1 MKIQQFSNAE
11 DLLKY
16 KNEVVLLFTL
26 RHEHVIDVIDFN
38 FELFPKQKNPYFLY
52 LVMELANETVADLI
66 KKNALNFKDIEILQI
81 LYDMVEALNFSN
93 SLNIPHSD
101 VKPNNIA
108 RVGSIYKLLD
118 WGAATLTD
126 DPEKISGTI
135 KKVPAKELELSILYV
150 SPDFYRT

>member
-108 RVGSIYKLLD
+108 RVGSI
-118 WGAATLTD
+118 
-126 DPEKISGTI
+126 
-135 KKVPAKELELSILYV
+135 
-150 SPDFYRT
+150 